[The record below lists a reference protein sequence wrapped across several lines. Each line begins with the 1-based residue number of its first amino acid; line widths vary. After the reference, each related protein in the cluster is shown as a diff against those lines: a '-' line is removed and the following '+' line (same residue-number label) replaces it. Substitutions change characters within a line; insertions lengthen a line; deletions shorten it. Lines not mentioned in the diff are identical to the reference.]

1 MNTMKKLTV
10 LLILLL
16 AACSAALAA
25 PREYYELRT
34 YRLADASQE
43 ARVEA
48 YLYQAL
54 LPALHRLGIK
64 KVGVFKPL
72 ATDSTYGKK
81 LLVLIPIR
89 SLDEI
94 DQLTDKLAQDKQYLL
109 DGKDYLDATYDNP
122 PYKRIETIILK
133 AFSGSPESAVPALKS
148 PVSERVYEL
157 RSYEGH
163 TEKIYRNKVHMF
175 NDGDEI
181 GLFKRLGFNAVFY
194 GEVLAG
200 TTMPNLMYMTAFE
213 NQASRDEHWKAF
225 VEDPHWKKLK
235 AMPEYQNNM
244 SKMVIEFFRAT
255 EYSDF

>member
-1 MNTMKKLTV
+1 MKKLAI
-10 LLILLL
+10 LLIFFLS
-16 AACSAALAA
+16 AFSAAIAA

-34 YRLADASQE
+34 YRLTDAAQE
-43 ARVEA
+43 ARVET
-48 YLYQAL
+48 YLNRAL
-54 LPALHRLGIK
+54 IPALHRLGIK

-72 ATDSTYGKK
+72 ETDSTYGKK
-81 LLVLIPIR
+81 LLVLIPFH
-89 SLDEI
+89 SLEEI
-94 DQLTDKLAQDKQYLL
+94 EQLTDRLAQDKQYLL
-109 DGKDYLDATYDNP
+109 DGKDYLEATYDNP
-122 PYKRIETIILK
+122 PYKRIEKIILK

-163 TEKIYRNKVHMF
+163 TEKISRNKIQMF

-194 GEVLAG
+194 GEVITG
-200 TTMPNLMYMTAFE
+200 TTMPNLMYMTTFE
-213 NQASRDEHWKAF
+213 NQASRDEHWKEF

-244 SKMVIEFFRAT
+244 SKMVIQFFRPT
-255 EYSDF
+255 GYSDF

>member
-1 MNTMKKLTV
+1 MKKLIV
-10 LLILLL
+10 IILVF
-16 AACSAALAA
+16 AAFSAAIGQS
-25 PREYYELRT
+25 REYYELRT
-34 YRLADASQE
+34 YRLTDAAQE
-43 ARVEA
+43 ARVETF
-48 YLYQAL
+48 LYRAF

-72 ATDSTYGKK
+72 ETDSTYGKK
-81 LLVLIPIR
+81 LLVLIPFH

-94 DQLTDKLAQDKQYLL
+94 EQLTDKLAQDKQYLL
-109 DGKDYLDATYDNP
+109 DGSDYLEATYDNP
-122 PYKRIETIILK
+122 AYKRIEKIILK
-133 AFSGSPESAVPALKS
+133 AFSGSPEAAKPVLKS
-148 PVSERVYEL
+148 KVFDRVYEL

-163 TEKIYRNKVHMF
+163 TEKISKNKIQMF

-225 VEDPHWKKLK
+225 VEDPYWKKLK

-244 SKMVIEFFRAT
+244 SKMVIQFYRPT
-255 EYSDF
+255 GYSDF

>member
-1 MNTMKKLTV
+1 MKNLTV
-10 LLILLL
+10 IIILFL
-16 AACSAALAA
+16 SAVSGGLAA

-34 YRLADASQE
+34 YRFIDASQE

-48 YLYQAL
+48 YLNRAF

-64 KVGVFKPL
+64 KVGVFKPV

-81 LLVLIPIR
+81 LLVLIPFQ
-89 SLDEI
+89 SLNEI

-109 DGKDYLDATYDNP
+109 DGKDYLDATYDHP

-133 AFSGSPESAVPALKS
+133 AFSGSPESAVPTLKS

-175 NDGDEI
+175 NEGDEV
-181 GLFKRLGFNAVFY
+181 GLFKRLGFNAIFY
-194 GEVLAG
+194 GEVMAG

-213 NQASRDEHWKAF
+213 NQVSRDEHWKAF

-244 SKMVIEFFRAT
+244 SKMVIQFFRPT
-255 EYSDF
+255 GYSDF

>member
-1 MNTMKKLTV
+1 MNT
-10 LLILLL
+10 
-16 AACSAALAA
+16 
-25 PREYYELRT
+25 
-34 YRLADASQE
+34 
-43 ARVEA
+43 
-48 YLYQAL
+48 
-54 LPALHRLGIK
+54 K

-81 LLVLIPIR
+81 LLVLIPFH

-133 AFSGSPESAVPALKS
+133 AFSKNPEAAVPVLKS
-148 PVSERVYEL
+148 PVSERIYEL

-194 GEVLAG
+194 GEVIAG
-200 TTMPNLMYMTAFE
+200 SSMPNLMYMTAFE
-213 NQASRDEHWKAF
+213 NQVSRDEHWKAF

-244 SKMVIEFFRAT
+244 SKMVIQFFRPT
-255 EYSDF
+255 RYSDF